1 MRRSRAVPIATLS
14 AIALAFGA
22 CGSDEEETAY
32 CVDEENR
39 VVDNSEC
46 DERYHGGT
54 HGGFFWLFL
63 AGNRFGGRTPT
74 PGQRLP
80 TDGAERVRANDRS
93 TLQSRGGFGSQARG
107 GGIGRTVSAGG

>member
-14 AIALAFGA
+14 AIAVAFSA
-22 CGSDEEETAY
+22 CGGEEETAY

-39 VVDNSEC
+39 VVENEEC
-46 DERYHGGT
+46 DDQYTSRS

-63 AGNRFGGRTPT
+63 ASNRLGRTPT

-80 TDGAERVRANDRS
+80 TDGAERIASNNRAA
-93 TLQSRGGFGSQARG
+93 LQSKGGFGSRARG
-107 GGIGRTVSAGG
+107 GGIGRTVSGGG